1 MKKTDNKELF
11 GATRPGKLFFLAA
24 VPGSISTTHAST
36 FVARFL
42 CDSITPLLFPVVP
55 EVNMMVQS

>member
-24 VPGSISTTHAST
+24 VPGSIGMLASS
-36 FVARFL
+36 L
-42 CDSITPLLFPVVP
+42 
-55 EVNMMVQS
+55 